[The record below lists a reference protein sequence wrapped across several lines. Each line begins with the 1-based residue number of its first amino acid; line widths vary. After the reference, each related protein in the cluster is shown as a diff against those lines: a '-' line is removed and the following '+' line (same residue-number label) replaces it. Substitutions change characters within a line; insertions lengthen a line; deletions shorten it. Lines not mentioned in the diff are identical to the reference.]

1 VLKSSLKAASL
12 KVTPFAIAPLFATLF
27 VVCEAR
33 AAFNVIQDGAKPK
46 SASSPQSASPQS
58 TPPRLL
64 SDLKSKK
71 ADTRRAAANQLG
83 SIRARDSVRPLIA
96 ALADADVSVR
106 EAAAFALGQIADHI
120 ASQPLTR
127 ALADK
132 NTEVRASAAFA
143 LGMIGERKS
152 LQALSEALEDD
163 EAAVRSAAAIG
174 LGLMQDPE
182 AVDELIAMLNDPS
195 FDVRYDA
202 VWALGYIGEPDALE
216 HLNAAL
222 VNISSLQ
229 VSDSLRE
236 AFRENAQNALESLR
250 TTEYVERTRSRIV
263 EPPDRPSEPKTYS
276 TTISPATIQ
285 ESAQAAAT
293 ERAIRA
299 GLQGAITLKVL
310 VGADGRAVRAYVT
323 RRLGHG
329 LDYRA
334 VESILQYRFTPA
346 KQAGLPQTSWMNLDV
361 KF

>member
-1 VLKSSLKAASL
+1 MLKPSL
-12 KVTPFAIAPLFATLF
+12 KVPAFAIALLFITLF
-27 VVCEAR
+27 VAAFGGQAR
-33 AAFNVIQDGAKPK
+33 AAFNVIQDGAKPQ
-46 SASSPQSASPQS
+46 SAAPQSA
-58 TPPRLL
+58 PPRVL

-71 ADTRRAAANQLG
+71 AETRRAAANQLG

-96 ALADADVSVR
+96 ALADADVGVR

-152 LQALSEALEDD
+152 LQGLSEALQDD

-182 AVDELIAMLNDPS
+182 AVDELIAMLNDSS

-216 HLNAAL
+216 HLRAAL
-222 VNISSLQ
+222 VSIDSLQ
-229 VSDSLRE
+229 ASDQLRE
-236 AFRENAQNALESLR
+236 AFRQTTQNAIESLR
-250 TTEYVERTRSRIV
+250 TTEHEQRGRARIV
-263 EPPDRPSEPKTYS
+263 EPPDIASNAKEYS
-276 TTISPATIQ
+276 TVLYPAKIHQAT
-285 ESAQAAAT
+285 QAAAT
-293 ERAIRA
+293 ERALRA
-299 GLQGAITLKVL
+299 RATGTVTLKVL

>member
-1 VLKSSLKAASL
+1 MLKSRIKIKAR
-12 KVTPFAIAPLFATLF
+12 VIALLF
-27 VVCEAR
+27 VGLLSVAAVAGEAG
-33 AAFNVIQDGAKPK
+33 AALAVAQEGAKPQ
-46 SASSPQSASPQS
+46 AS
-58 TPPRLL
+58 TPRLI

-71 ADTRRAAANQLG
+71 AETRRAAANQLG
-83 SIRARDSVRPLIA
+83 AIRARDSVRPLIA
-96 ALADADVSVR
+96 ALADADVAVR
-106 EAAAFALGQIADHI
+106 EAAAFALGQMADPI
-120 ASQPLTR
+120 ASLPLTR

-132 NTEVRASAAFA
+132 NTEVRATAAFA

-152 LQALSEALEDD
+152 IQALSDALADD
-163 EAAVRSAAAIG
+163 EPAVRSAAATA

-222 VNISSLQ
+222 LNTNSLQ
-229 VSDSLRE
+229 VSDELRE

-250 TTEYVERTRSRIV
+250 TTEYVERTRRRIV
-263 EPPDRPSEPKTYS
+263 EPPDRSSEPQQYS
-276 TTISPATIQ
+276 TTITPATIQ

-293 ERAIRA
+293 ERAARA
-299 GLQGAITLKVL
+299 RLQGAVTLKVL

-329 LDYRA
+329 LDHRA
-334 VESILQYRFTPA
+334 VEAVLQYRFIPA
-346 KQAGLPQTSWMNLDV
+346 KQAGLPQTTWMNIEV